1 MEKNI
6 ISYGREYSHLQSAAK
21 WNKYTGVMV
30 GLFEDLAFEAASA
43 QLPTHKGGEFLPY
56 SLLLSLTLPIFQDH
70 RSKSS
75 KRIPKK
81 TFFPLNA

>member
-43 QLPTHKGGEFLPY
+43 CVGLKPV
-56 SLLLSLTLPIFQDH
+56 SLSCVHAESLE
-70 RSKSS
+70 R
-75 KRIPKK
+75 
-81 TFFPLNA
+81 